1 MFDPRLEV
9 SKVEESFRCPMSSG
23 SSYLAY
29 PCSGY
34 QIESG
39 YLSPFMLNSG
49 QYGGNRQGNEQVASF
64 LAPFREEPGA
74 SRDLALWPT

>member
-9 SKVEESFRCPMSSG
+9 SKVEESLRCPMSSG
-23 SSYLAY
+23 STYLAY

-39 YLSPFMLNSG
+39 YLSPFMLNRG
-49 QYGGNRQGNEQVASF
+49 QALKGNGFSNIFS
-64 LAPFREEPGA
+64 EELII
-74 SRDLALWPT
+74 SNLVLKFVLILENWY